1 LFAQGEHDKWEQ
13 NEITGNKITGNEIKI
28 TGNKKRLK
36 IKIQIQ
42 NKKKE
47 NKKTKSKKSQVPCF
61 SMRGM
66 DKKSEAR
73 KENLYTHIF
82 LLLPSHLL
90 GSLLSYA
97 FTSPPSLPSPFHL
110 GYFIRSYA
118 FPPCVLML
126 FSHVCLSSTSASASP
141 KHDPLGFVC
150 LYT

>member
-1 LFAQGEHDKWEQ
+1 LLRA
-13 NEITGNKITGNEIKI
+13 NRINGNKIKI

-47 NKKTKSKKSQVPCF
+47 NKKTKSKKSQVLCF

-73 KENLYTHIF
+73 KEKLDTHIF
-82 LLLPSHLL
+82 LLPLFST
-90 GSLLSYA
+90 SYA
-97 FTSPPSLPSPFHL
+97 FTFPPSLPSPFHL

-118 FPPCVLML
+118 FSPCVISSGLLLPPL
-126 FSHVCLSSTSASASP
+126 FLFLKKT
-141 KHDPLGFVC
+141 
-150 LYT
+150 TR